1 MPKKNW
7 LKSFRLNIHA
17 PGTGFALMILAL
29 TQVPVGIKNAAATCG
44 TAFTKQHFSL
54 IKALGIRRIYLNF
67 DWDNAGFLATQRVLE
82 NVLKKTNGLSVYITL
97 PPSESFEDYNDLST
111 SHELKLSSHL

>member
-29 TQVPVGIKNAAATCG
+29 TQVPVGIKNAADVVSMGQTSN
-44 TAFTKQHFSL
+44 K
-54 IKALGIRRIYLNF
+54 IWK
-67 DWDNAGFLATQRVLE
+67 
-82 NVLKKTNGLSVYITL
+82 LKMNYTEEICFQFKDVI
-97 PPSESFEDYNDLST
+97 
-111 SHELKLSSHL
+111 